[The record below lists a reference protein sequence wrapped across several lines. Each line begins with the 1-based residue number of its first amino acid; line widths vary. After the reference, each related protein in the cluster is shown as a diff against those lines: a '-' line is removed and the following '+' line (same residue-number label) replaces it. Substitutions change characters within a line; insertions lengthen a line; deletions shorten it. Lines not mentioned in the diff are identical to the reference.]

1 MEKMFRLMR
10 GCPKNAHLRKIWMT
24 MKLTFLLFF
33 LAISQMMAIETYS
46 QSTRLSLNLKSVSL
60 KDVLDKIEEKSEFF
74 FLYNSKLVNV
84 DRTVSANFSNLMID
98 EILNK
103 LFKESDVAYTVVDRQ
118 IVLTSKADQAG
129 FLGMVNVQQG
139 NKISGKVTDS
149 SGETLPG
156 VSVIVKGTTTGI
168 ITDSNGNYSLSNVPK
183 DAILS
188 FSFVGMKTLEVE
200 AAGKSTINVTL
211 EVEAYGIDEV
221 VAVGYGVQK
230 KVNITGSVQ
239 SISSDDLLK
248 RSLPNASSA
257 LQGLASGVSVVQTS
271 GSPGA
276 DGTTITIRGRGSLNS
291 SSSPLVLIDGVEGN
305 MDKIDMNTIE
315 SVSILKDAASASIYG
330 SKASNGVILIT
341 TKRAKAGDVKI
352 SYSGFV
358 GVNSATE
365 LPVPVSALGYMEQV
379 NIAKVNSNQAPQYSQ
394 ETIDKFKASGPDNM
408 STFDTNWKKLVMK
421 DNALT
426 HNHSVSLSGGS
437 DNVRIF
443 ANAGYY
449 YQDGLI
455 ANNDYNRK
463 TLRINT
469 DADVTKWMKVGAD
482 VNIGQSTTV
491 RPIETAESIINKA
504 ITFVPV
510 FSGLNDDGTFGY
522 GQNGDNPYATAT
534 AGGVYN
540 TVVPQLGVKGF
551 VEITPVKGWVTTA
564 SYSSNSVET
573 REDYFRKPYD
583 TYEGGVFKVSNP
595 TTGAE
600 KRESSSRLISN
611 QLNFQSYFE
620 KTVAGNYFKVLGGIQ
635 SEERLGHSMYAMRKG
650 YNYDGFEEL
659 DHGDITTVSNGGTS
673 YEYAM
678 FSYFGRINY
687 NYKERY
693 LLELNGRWDASSRF
707 MEDYR
712 LGFFPS
718 ASIGWRISEEA
729 FFEPLKNVIGNL
741 KVRGSYG
748 TLGNQDIRGDYYP
761 YAATLSSGYGYWFDK
776 VQGTGVAQTSS
787 ANEKISW
794 EKSTQM
800 DIGLDASMFSNKLGI
815 TFDYYTRNINDMLQQ
830 FPIPSFV
837 GLGSPWENAGSME
850 NKGWDLSLSWNDQ
863 IGNVK
868 YHVTGALSDVKNKVT
883 NLYGNEYITEK
894 IVTEGESIN
903 SWYGYVAQGYFQ
915 DQTEIDASAVYGNK
929 ATIKPGYVKYEDITG
944 PEGVPDGIISSL
956 DRTIIGDATPRYEY
970 SLSLGAEWKNFD
982 FSLFLQGVGKRDIY
996 YSGPGARPFY
1006 IGRTIF
1012 ESQLDYW
1019 TPENPNAEFPILL
1032 IDGTGANPN
1041 NIPSTQW
1048 IKSGAYM
1055 RVKNVVLGYTLPKQM
1070 MNNYKLD
1077 NLRVYV
1083 SGQNLLT
1090 FSHAYAGYDPEESVN
1105 GGSFYPLNR
1114 TLTFGL
1120 DIRF

>member
-1 MEKMFRLMR
+1 MKKKWIRDAIHYGVKTKTWKIMRLSAFFLFLFLSQVWAES
-10 GCPKNAHLRKIWMT
+10 GYSQQT
-24 MKLTFLLFF
+24 KLT
-33 LAISQMMAIETYS
+33 
-46 QSTRLSLNLKSVSL
+46 LKMENARVV
-60 KDVLDKIEEKSEFF
+60 DVLDEIENNSEFY
-74 FLYNSKLVNV
+74 FLFNQKLVDVERKVNV
-84 DRTVSANFSNLMID
+84 DAKEKTID
-98 EILNK
+98 LILTEMFAETDVHHQVNDRLIILTTEK
-103 LFKESDVAYTVVDRQ
+103 SGFNSES
-118 IVLTSKADQAG
+118 IL
-129 FLGMVNVQQG
+129 QQQKSVTG
-139 NKISGKVTDS
+139 KITDESGQ
-149 SGETLPG
+149 TLPG
-156 VSVIVKGTTTGI
+156 VAVVIKGTT
-168 ITDSNGNYSLSNVPK
+168 NGTVSDIDGNFSIANIPD
-183 DAILS
+183 DATLV
-188 FSFVGMKTLEVE
+188 FSFVGMRTQEIAVNG
-200 AAGKSTINVTL
+200 ATAFNVIMK
-211 EVEAYGIDEV
+211 VDAIGIDEV
-221 VAVGYGVQK
+221 IAVGYGTQK
-230 KVNITGSVQ
+230 KVNVTGSVQ
-239 SISSDDLLK
+239 SISSEALLK
-248 RSLPNASSA
+248 RNVPNASSA
-257 LQGLASGVSVVQTS
+257 LQGLAAGVSVVQTS

-276 DGTTITIRGRGSLNS
+276 DGTVITIRGKGSLNS

-315 SVSILKDAASASIYG
+315 SISVLKDAASASIYG
-330 SKASNGVILIT
+330 SKASNGVILVT

-358 GVNSATE
+358 GTNTATE

-394 ETIDKFKASGPDNM
+394 ETIDQFKASGPDNM
-408 STFDTNWKKLVMK
+408 TTFDTDWKNLVMK

-437 DNVRIF
+437 DKVRFF
-443 ANAGYY
+443 ANGGYF
-449 YQDGLI
+449 YQDGMI

-469 DADVTKWMKVGAD
+469 DADVTKWMKVGVD
-482 VNIGQSTTV
+482 VNVGQSNTM
-491 RPIETAESIINKA
+491 RPIESSESLINKA

-534 AGGVYN
+534 AGGTFN

-551 VEITPVKGWVTTA
+551 VEINPVKGWVTTA

-583 TYEGGVFKVSNP
+583 TFEGGVFKVTNP
-595 TTGAE
+595 TSGAE
-600 KRESSSRLISN
+600 KSESFSRLISN
-611 QLNFQSYFE
+611 QFNFQSYFE
-620 KTVAGNYFKVLGGIQ
+620 KTVDGNYFKALGGIQ
-635 SEERLGHSMYAMRKG
+635 TEERLGHSMYAMRKG
-650 YNYDGFEEL
+650 YYYDGFEEL

-678 FSYFGRINY
+678 LSFFGRINY

-693 LLELNGRWDASSRF
+693 LLELNGRWDKSSRF
-707 MEDYR
+707 MKDYQ

-718 ASIGWRISEEA
+718 ASVGWRISEEA

-748 TLGNQDIRGDYYP
+748 TLGNQDLRGDYYP

-794 EKSTQM
+794 ETSTQM

-830 FPIPSFV
+830 FPVPYFV

-863 IGNVK
+863 IGKVK
-868 YHVTGALSDVKNKVT
+868 YHVTGYLSDVKNTVT
-883 NLYGNEYITEK
+883 NLYGKEYITDR

-903 SWYGYVAQGYFQ
+903 SWYGYVAEGFFQ
-915 DQTEIDASAVYGNK
+915 TQEEIDASPVYGNK
-929 ATIKPGYVKYEDITG
+929 ATVTPGYVKYKDITG
-944 PEGVPDGIISSL
+944 PDGVPDGIINSL
-956 DRTIIGDATPRYEY
+956 DRTIIGDFTPRYEY
-970 SLSLGAEWKNFD
+970 SFDIGAEWNNFD
-982 FSLFLQGVGKRDIY
+982 FSLFLQGVGKKDIY
-996 YSGPGARPFY
+996 YGGNGARPFY

-1019 TPENPNAEFPILL
+1019 SPENTNAEFPILL
-1032 IDGTGANPN
+1032 IDGTGTNPN
-1041 NIPSTQW
+1041 NLPSTQW
-1048 IKSGAYM
+1048 VKSGAYM
-1055 RVKNVVLGYTLPKQM
+1055 RVKNVVLGYTLPKTM
-1070 MNNYKLD
+1070 LMNYKLD

-1090 FSHAYAGYDPEESVN
+1090 FSNAYAGYDPEQSVN
-1105 GGSFYPLNR
+1105 NGSFYPLNR